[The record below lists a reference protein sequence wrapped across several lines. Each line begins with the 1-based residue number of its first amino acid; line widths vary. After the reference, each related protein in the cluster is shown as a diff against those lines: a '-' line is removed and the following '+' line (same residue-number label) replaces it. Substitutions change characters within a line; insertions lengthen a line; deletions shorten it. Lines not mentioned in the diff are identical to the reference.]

1 LPLFLLLS
9 FAVFFPKKKGML
21 FMAEDNEALGPV
33 DVFMISLAFF
43 DLILAE

>member
-1 LPLFLLLS
+1 
-9 FAVFFPKKKGML
+9 
-21 FMAEDNEALGPV
+21 MAEDNEALGPV